1 MQKKLTLII
10 LLTLPLL
17 ILWGFVFQLSP
28 KGIYFAD
35 KRVEEA
41 VRAVI
46 QEDGLITQDQLKTIE
61 ELVIRD
67 AGVESLE
74 GLHFL
79 TELKTLDLRDN
90 EISDLTPLEELTK
103 IADLNLR
110 GNQIT
115 DISVLANFE
124 DLRVLN
130 IRNNMIEDISPLS
143 KAVYLEDVNLRFNR
157 ITNIEALHDHEYLTT
172 RLYLEGNP
180 ITDYS
185 PIDHYYPSIEDK
197 DF

>member
-1 MQKKLTLII
+1 MQKKLMFII
-10 LLTLPLL
+10 LLLLPLL
-17 ILWGFVFQLSP
+17 ILWGIMFQLAP

-35 KRVEEA
+35 KKVEEA
-41 VRAVI
+41 VREVI

-61 ELVIRD
+61 ELAIRD
-67 AGVESLE
+67 AGIENLE
-74 GLHFL
+74 GIHFL

-90 EISDLTPLEELTK
+90 RITDIKPIGGLTK
-103 IADLNLR
+103 LVDLNLR
-110 GNQIT
+110 GNQIA
-115 DISVLANFE
+115 DISTLTNFE

-130 IRNNMIEDISPLS
+130 LRNNLIEDISPLS
-143 KAVYLEDVNLRFNR
+143 KTAYLEDVNLRHNR
-157 ITNIEALHDHEYLTT
+157 IENIEALQDHEYLTI

>member
-1 MQKKLTLII
+1 MQKKLMLII
-10 LLTLPLL
+10 LLTLPVLF
-17 ILWGFVFQLSP
+17 LWGFVFQVSP

-41 VRAVI
+41 VREVI
-46 QEDGLITQDQLKTIE
+46 QEDGLITQDQLQTIE

-67 AGVESLE
+67 AGIESLE

-79 TELKTLDLRDN
+79 SDLKTLDLRDN
-90 EISDLTPLEELTK
+90 QITDLTPIEGLSKLV
-103 IADLNLR
+103 DLNLR
-110 GNQIT
+110 GNQIA
-115 DISVLANFE
+115 DISTLANLE
-124 DLRVLN
+124 DLRILN
-130 IRNNMIEDISPLS
+130 IRNNLIEDISPLS
-143 KAVYLEDVNLRFNR
+143 KTVYLEDINLRYNR

-180 ITDYS
+180 IKDYS

>member
-1 MQKKLTLII
+1 MKKKLTLII

-17 ILWGFVFQLSP
+17 ILWGFVFQFAP

-46 QEDGLITQDQLKTIE
+46 QEEGLITQDQLKNIE
-61 ELVIRD
+61 QLEIRD
-67 AGVESLE
+67 AGIENLE

-79 TELKTLDLRDN
+79 TELKSLDLRDN
-90 EISDLTPLEELTK
+90 QISDLTPIEGLTK
-103 IADLNLR
+103 LTDLNLR
-110 GNQIT
+110 GNQISN
-115 DISVLANFE
+115 ISVLANFK
-124 DLRVLN
+124 DLRILN
-130 IRNNMIEDISPLS
+130 IRNNIIEDISPLS
-143 KAVYLEDVNLRFNR
+143 KAVYLEDVNLRYNR
-157 ITNIEALHDHEYLTT
+157 ITNIKALHDHEYLTI

-180 ITDYS
+180 VTDYS